1 MFARLF
7 ITSLIAFSL
16 VGCASGVK
24 HADTGNKQYLSNRPA
39 KSVSISLSTEA
50 KKQVADNLKFD
61 QNTLVGNVKR
71 AMSSRNLLN
80 ENNAEASNTVEILV
94 KDFRV
99 RSAFTAIMFGFMAG
113 DDHIVG
119 DVILKDATGKE
130 INRFEV
136 SASYALGGLAGGQD
150 GMRLSWLYEKFAE
163 LAVEHLSGKKMS

>member
-1 MFARLF
+1 MFARL
-7 ITSLIAFSL
+7 IVTSLIAFSL

-24 HADTGNKQYLSNRPA
+24 HADISNKQYLSNRPA
-39 KSVSISLSTEA
+39 KSISISLSDDA
-50 KKQVADNLKFD
+50 KKQVSDNLKFD
-61 QNTLVGNVKR
+61 QNALVDNVKR
-71 AMSSRNLLN
+71 AMSSQNLLS
-80 ENNAEASNTVEILV
+80 ENNPEATNTVEILV

-113 DDHIVG
+113 NDHIVG

-130 INRFEV
+130 INRFEI

-163 LAVEHLSGKKMS
+163 LTVEHLRGKKV